1 MGQRKRKAMSCIANL
16 KNSRKRTAGNASLEP
31 VGKENVCFYLPMT
44 SFLQPKH
51 LQESH
56 WHVVQPPSPTPMK
69 ALQST
74 FRCEIGK
81 GSLAARPDVGPT
93 FENFS
98 IITEQLFKHDDIDC
112 DIQHGIV

>member
-1 MGQRKRKAMSCIANL
+1 MFLLANDIIFTT
-16 KNSRKRTAGNASLEP
+16 KT
-31 VGKENVCFYLPMT
+31 Y
-44 SFLQPKH
+44 

-98 IITEQLFKHDDIDC
+98 IITEQLFKHDEIDC
-112 DIQHGIV
+112 DEIYSMGLSKCNVLTCRDRVK